1 MGVAPHANPYR
12 HVVHFTIDERTNH
25 DHSQSAR
32 RARSTAVLVL
42 GGAGPALAGGSPH
55 FIKSGTGASLSG
67 TSLVVQ
73 FKEAGLSSG
82 SVETI
87 QATAHLDA
95 TYQCVNG
102 GGNVPSDPKKTTIS
116 SDVSQSGVFTA
127 GQNGNLVGSLT
138 LSAPAAVGARLP
150 GRADRNAERGH
161 CGRMCASPTSR
172 AGQPWR

>member
-1 MGVAPHANPYR
+1 M
-12 HVVHFTIDERTNH
+12 TI
-25 DHSQSAR
+25 R
-32 RARSTAVLVL
+32 RALIALAATAALVL

-55 FIKSGTGASLSG
+55 FIKSATSASLSG

-73 FKEAGLSSG
+73 FKEAGLSAG

-116 SDVSQSGVFTA
+116 SEVSASGVFQVT
-127 GQNGNLVGSLT
+127 QNGNLVGSLT
-138 LSAPAAVGARLP
+138 LSVPAAATALDCPGGQTATLTTAVYTDVHVTDLTSGATI
-150 GRADRNAERGH
+150 AVRGTFS
-161 CGRMCASPTSR
+161 A
-172 AGQPWR
+172 

>member
-1 MGVAPHANPYR
+1 MS
-12 HVVHFTIDERTNH
+12 I
-25 DHSQSAR
+25 R
-32 RARSTAVLVL
+32 RALVALATAAALVLV
-42 GGAGPALAGGSPH
+42 GAGPALAGGSPH
-55 FIKSGTGASLSG
+55 FIKSATGASLDG
-67 TSLVVQ
+67 TSLVVH

-116 SDVSQSGVFTA
+116 SDVSQSGVFTV

-138 LSAPAAVGARLP
+138 LTAPAASSVLSCPGGQTATLSAVMWSNVRVTDNTSGATL
-150 GRADRNAERGH
+150 AIRGTFS
-161 CGRMCASPTSR
+161 A
-172 AGQPWR
+172 